1 MHMIKKMTLGLF
13 AFGMTVLPPISV
25 SADSGFYMATKVEGK
40 YAVMSG
46 ASLRD
51 TLEGWAR
58 SSGWSVIWD
67 QESDYRIR
75 SSATFAG
82 DFETAVIDLVDS
94 IHLDNPE
101 LSVVLYRGNAVV
113 HIENRYASGD

>member
-1 MHMIKKMTLGLF
+1 MMKKIARNILL
-13 AFGMTVLPPISV
+13 
-25 SADSGFYMATKVEGK
+25 SGFAALTPLPVTADIGQSMSYVTEGR

-46 ASLRD
+46 SSLRD

-58 SSGWSVIWD
+58 SSGWTVIWD

-75 SSATFAG
+75 SSAVFSG
-82 DFETAVIDLVDS
+82 DFEKAVTDLVDS

-101 LSVVLYRGNAVV
+101 LSVVLYRGNTVV